1 MGGGQPLSED
11 LGFVCVTA
19 DCLPSSSPPPP
30 LRFVPSC
37 PVP

>member
-19 DCLPSSSPPPP
+19 DCLPSSPPPP